1 MQKLIENKNF
11 IFTSVILT
19 VITFAFAYYLANL
32 LFYGKNS
39 YEVYKNLKEQKVNLQ
54 YNVRVLQIENATLQ
68 KKYLELKNLEPEE
81 LWKYLFLFY

>member
-1 MQKLIENKNF
+1 MQKLIENKSF

-81 LWKYLFLFY
+81 L

>member
-19 VITFAFAYYLANL
+19 VVTFALAYYLANL

-39 YEVYKNLKEQKVNLQ
+39 YEVYKNLKDQKINLQ
-54 YNVRVLQIENATLQ
+54 YNVNALQIENATLQ

-81 LWKYLFLFY
+81 L

>member
-11 IFTSVILT
+11 IFTSVFLT
-19 VITFAFAYYLANL
+19 VITFALAYYLSNL

-39 YEVYKNLKEQKVNLQ
+39 YEVYKNLKDKKVNLQ
-54 YNVRVLQIENATLQ
+54 YNINALQIENATLQ

-81 LWKYLFLFY
+81 L